1 MAERREFWKVWYQ
14 KQDAHFQSEA
24 EKSQKRE
31 LEIRRVFWREISV
44 LVSSSLPLGI
54 LEGCLLFTRSLGK
67 GLKRWLATYGPRSFQ
82 DLEDKCGVNAMHFPR
97 IRNP

>member
-24 EKSQKRE
+24 EQSQKRE

-44 LVSSSLPLGI
+44 LVSSSLPLAI
-54 LEGCLLFTRSLGK
+54 LKLNILNCKMAVHNTYVEELMLELNNESRSS
-67 GLKRWLATYGPRSFQ
+67 W
-82 DLEDKCGVNAMHFPR
+82 N
-97 IRNP
+97 